1 MKNTLLITLLALFSP
16 SLIFAQ
22 SADGSAILRLNGIYV
37 DEVIDG
43 GDEGIGSTVEF
54 SVILDETDD
63 VFQTFGFEVGYIT
76 SEAEEFGI
84 ELDTSLVPFLFNYT
98 VSVDIDESGFV
109 WEAGFGVGVY
119 FVDLEVSEV
128 FFEDE
133 SDDDVI
139 IGGQLF
145 GSCGYKFTESASLL
159 AGVRYMIAEDADLF
173 GFEDEVLNSAAFD
186 LSLNFSF

>member
-1 MKNTLLITLLALFSP
+1 MKNTLLITLLALLSP
-16 SLIFAQ
+16 SLTFAQ

-145 GSCGYKFTESASLL
+145 GSFGYKFTESSSLL

-173 GFEDEVLNSAAFD
+173 GIEDEVLNSAAFD